1 MNDTL
6 GFFFFVSFC
15 FLLLLLLFF
24 FIFIQLK
31 SNLNSLIAPTGA
43 QSFTNDSSLSVVS
56 SHGTLVK
63 VSGHSEAYSEPCQT
77 SETELLAK
85 ITAFS

>member
-1 MNDTL
+1 MFL
-6 GFFFFVSFC
+6 FFVVVVVVVV
-15 FLLLLLLFF
+15 F

>member
-1 MNDTL
+1 MFL
-6 GFFFFVSFC
+6 FFVVVVVVVV
-15 FLLLLLLFF
+15 

>member
-1 MNDTL
+1 MFL
-6 GFFFFVSFC
+6 FVFFVVVVVVVV
-15 FLLLLLLFF
+15 F